1 MTELS
6 RSILEQHFIKE
17 LFNRIFFQ
25 MKRSSS
31 GDVGISKQKKSDE
44 LLVLPQ
50 FNINVIKKRDE
61 TARIL
66 DSFSVSLQF
75 NKLPMI
81 REVQNIFS
89 KQFSITSSTKFM
101 RR

>member
-1 MTELS
+1 MVAYKDALLLFAVVCRKYLNKYKRYSS
-6 RSILEQHFIKE
+6 R
-17 LFNRIFFQ
+17 
-25 MKRSSS
+25 
-31 GDVGISKQKKSDE
+31 DVSISKQKKSDE

-81 REVQNIFS
+81 KGVQNIFS
-89 KQFSITSSTKFM
+89 KQFSITFSTKFM
-101 RR
+101 RKIS